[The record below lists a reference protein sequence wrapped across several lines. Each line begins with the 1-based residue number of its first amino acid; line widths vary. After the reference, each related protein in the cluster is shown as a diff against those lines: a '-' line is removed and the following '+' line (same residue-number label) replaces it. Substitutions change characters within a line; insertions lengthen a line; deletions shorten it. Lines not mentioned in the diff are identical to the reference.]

1 MKKDLIRIFINNKDY
16 VKISPF
22 SSLYTLKQT
31 IKETFYKNISYNSIL
46 LYYND
51 KPLLK
56 DSYSLVQYNITDNT
70 HIFTRIKTIGGNSD
84 FFEKLMV
91 VLFCIFIVL
100 CYFGILA
107 LGLLPI
113 MASIFGLIINKGVNF
128 FINKFNIDVD
138 KTKYIFK
145 FIFWIFKTFI
155 IIFFIWGLTAIVA
168 FPLYSLI
175 GYSKCESGIKSKRV
189 GKVTMIWF
197 IVFYFMFNIVDFILS
212 FWESK
217 GGNKTK
223 DVKVTEGIFKN
234 ISGDISDLSLPIIK
248 SIKNI
253 NDSAKFW
260 IFYIIPFI
268 GQLLE
273 GYHIFLDIIV
283 NILFTSLEFTSE
295 YILEDK
301 SGNISEEGI
310 IRIYEEFQRI
320 LGDGNEQPSII
331 DVAIRQKLEQNG
343 FIGIT
348 NQIYVAL
355 FDEIENKNIK
365 PPNEKNKNIK
375 PPNENIRNEY
385 SKKKTSKFFKYILF
399 EILKL
404 IKNLNKLIHKFGTAN
419 DILNMLKTSQIVGI
433 LCIPVFPITFLI
445 Q

>member
-31 IKETFYKNISYNSIL
+31 IKETFYKNISYNSII

-84 FFEKLMV
+84 FFEKLMI

-113 MASIFGLIINKGVNF
+113 MASIFGFIINNGVNF
-128 FINKFNIDVD
+128 FINKFNIDVGKT

-212 FWESK
+212 FTSNAVEQKTFASDVVLPATEVIKKTNDVVKFFIFYFIPFFGQILLRYHTFLNNFIYFLYAFLNYVSSRVKENNGELKEDENILLYKYIQKILKNKNLSINESK
-217 GGNKTK
+217 VRNYITTYKFTGIVKRIHVSIFDEIPDTK
-223 DVKVTEGIFKN
+223 REQFGLKLPSNYDEYNEEDRKINNFFKN
-234 ISGDISDLSLPIIK
+234 IFFSILKIIK
-248 SIKNI
+248 
-253 NDSAKFW
+253 
-260 IFYIIPFI
+260 
-268 GQLLE
+268 
-273 GYHIFLDIIV
+273 V
-283 NILFTSLEFTSE
+283 
-295 YILEDK
+295 
-301 SGNISEEGI
+301 
-310 IRIYEEFQRI
+310 
-320 LGDGNEQPSII
+320 
-331 DVAIRQKLEQNG
+331 
-343 FIGIT
+343 
-348 NQIYVAL
+348 
-355 FDEIENKNIK
+355 
-365 PPNEKNKNIK
+365 
-375 PPNENIRNEY
+375 
-385 SKKKTSKFFKYILF
+385 
-399 EILKL
+399 
-404 IKNLNKLIHKFGTAN
+404 LNKLINNIGTPN
-419 DILNMLKTSQIVGI
+419 DVLNMLKTSQIVGI